1 MYRTEATRL
10 VMRAVPALAA
20 AVVVS
25 GCSSDSPITAA
36 RVEKAIAS
44 QFSNLVETQVS
55 WVGLPRLT
63 ATDVA
68 AGARCLKLPTGGTG
82 SGEWACTVIWMGPQG
97 QSVRDAY
104 DLFVYTDGC
113 YMAELGSE
121 SLGGPILK
129 TPDGKSVRNLL
140 YAFDGCFDTTT

>member
-1 MYRTEATRL
+1 M
-10 VMRAVPALAA
+10 
-20 AVVVS
+20 
-25 GCSSDSPITAA
+25 GG
-36 RVEKAIAS
+36 AS
-44 QFSNLVETQVS
+44 
-55 WVGLPRLT
+55 
-63 ATDVA
+63 AH
-68 AGARCLKLPTGGTG
+68 AGDRRCGRCPLSKLPTGGTG

-113 YMAELGSE
+113 YMAALGSE

-129 TPDGKSVRNLL
+129 TPDDKSVRNLL